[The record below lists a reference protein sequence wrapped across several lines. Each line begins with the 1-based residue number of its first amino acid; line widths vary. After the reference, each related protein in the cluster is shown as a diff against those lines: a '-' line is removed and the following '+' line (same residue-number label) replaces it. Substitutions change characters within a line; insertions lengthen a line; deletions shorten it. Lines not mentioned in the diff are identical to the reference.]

1 MKSEAKLNEEER
13 VYLYLKALFESF
25 GYGHY
30 RMRKFEEYSLYSE
43 NRNFLQSGG
52 IITFS
57 DRDGRLLAL
66 KPDVTLSIVKNSAAA
81 QGKRKAYYRESVY
94 RADRGSGRYKEIS
107 QIGLEYI
114 GCDDIYSQLEVL
126 YLAAHSLKAVGGGY
140 MIDLS
145 HVGVIAG
152 VMQNMG
158 LRGCPEAVAECVRSK
173 NVHDMYSVCLRCN
186 IAEESAKK
194 LCDLVGA
201 AGDNFAKLGIL
212 EELFPSAETS
222 RAAGELRQLLSALEK
237 CSLAGAFNVDFS
249 LINDPAYYTGVIFQG
264 FVDKFPR
271 AVLSGGRYDNLV
283 KKFGAGSGGMGFA
296 LYPDE
301 LDYYYG
307 EREEYDCDVLL
318 LYGEGADPAAVL
330 AAAQKYI
337 ARGLSVRADS
347 CPPEGMRFA
356 KVVKAGV

>member
-13 VYLYLKALFESF
+13 VYLYLKGLFESF
-25 GYGHY
+25 GYSRY
-30 RMRKFEEYSLYSE
+30 RMRKFEEYSLYAE
-43 NRNFLQSGG
+43 NINFLQSDG

-57 DRDGRLLAL
+57 DRDGRLMAL

-94 RADRGSGRYKEIS
+94 RTDRGSGRFKEIS

-114 GCDDIYSQLEVL
+114 GCADIYSQLEVL
-126 YLAAHSLKAVGGGY
+126 YLAARSLNAVGGGY
-140 MIDLS
+140 VIDLS
-145 HVGVIAG
+145 HIGVLAG
-152 VMQNMG
+152 VMQSLG
-158 LRGCPEAVAECVRSK
+158 LGSCPAEVAGCVRSK
-173 NVHDMYSVCLRCN
+173 NVHDMYSVCLRCGVGKDG
-186 IAEESAKK
+186 AKK
-194 LCDLVGA
+194 LCTLIGA
-201 AGDNFAKLGIL
+201 DGDNFSKIDLL
-212 EELFPSAETS
+212 EQLFPSAETS
-222 RAAGELRQLLSALEK
+222 RAANELKQLLSALEK
-237 CSLAGAFNVDFS
+237 CSLSGAFNIDFS
-249 LINDPAYYTGVIFQG
+249 LIDDPAYYTGVIFQG

-301 LDYYYG
+301 LNYYYG
-307 EREEYDCDVLL
+307 ARDEYDGDILL

-337 ARGLSVRADS
+337 GRGLSVRVD
-347 CPPEGMRFA
+347 CRPPEGLRFA
-356 KVVKAGV
+356 KVVKAGG